1 MKSQIK
7 TILTTSLLLL
17 ATTQVASAH
26 DLGGV
31 TIQKIGYGGN
41 GCIAGS
47 ADVLLAADKK
57 SATVAFDDYIVEA
70 GGQGQR
76 TFGRKKC
83 DLSFGLKVPEG
94 FSVALLNAEYRGF
107 TDLPRGARATFTR
120 DYFFA
125 GSRGPRMKKSFRGE
139 QSDDFYIADNLGIM
153 SRVYSKCGADV
164 ILRSK
169 TAATVKTKRGREAM
183 MAVDSVDISS
193 KTIFRY
199 NFSWRKC

>member
-26 DLGGV
+26 NLGAV
-31 TIQKIGYGGN
+31 TIEKIGYAGN

-47 ADVLLAADKK
+47 ADVLLASDKK

-70 GGQGQR
+70 GGDGQR

-94 FSVALLNAEYRGF
+94 YSVALLNAEYRGF